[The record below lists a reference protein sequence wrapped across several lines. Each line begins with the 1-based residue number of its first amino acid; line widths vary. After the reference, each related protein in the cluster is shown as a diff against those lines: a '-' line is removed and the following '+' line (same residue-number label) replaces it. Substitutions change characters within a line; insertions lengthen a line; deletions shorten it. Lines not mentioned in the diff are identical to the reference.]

1 MKYRGIYDYCIILG
15 IFLSKIKFLSWQNSR
30 VAK

>member
-15 IFLSKIKFLSWQNSR
+15 IFLSKTKFLSWQI
-30 VAK
+30 AE